1 MAQRLNVAVALLRQ
15 IVAFDIELQC
25 AAKGD
30 IEYLKPLANGE
41 DRQSALERFLHGG
54 KFPAVALRINLFIQ
68 ERRIENFLAQKFW
81 RNIGTAGEQE
91 TIHLVQANI
100 SISRVPDF
108 DFGMLTENRAKPFCI
123 FRSYPRSEVGH
134 EAICDVE
141 PLVPSACL
149 PMPSKTV
156 MTAARTR

>member
-1 MAQRLNVAVALLRQ
+1 MAQWLNVAIALLGQ

-68 ERRIENFLAQKFW
+68 ERRIANFLAQKFR
-81 RNIGTAGEQE
+81 RNIGTASEQE
-91 TIHLVQANI
+91 SIHLVQANI
-100 SISRVPDF
+100 SISRIPDF

-123 FRSYPRSEVGH
+123 FRSYPRDEVGH
-134 EAICDVE
+134 EGIRDAAA
-141 PLVPSACL
+141 LVPSACL
-149 PMPSKTV
+149 PMPLNPAIADV
-156 MTAARTR
+156 RTR

>member
-1 MAQRLNVAVALLRQ
+1 MAQWLNFAIALLGQ

-25 AAKGD
+25 PAKGD
-30 IEYLKPLANGE
+30 IEHLKPLANGE
-41 DRQSALERFLHGG
+41 DRQPALERFLHGG

-68 ERRIENFLAQKFW
+68 ERRIENFLAQKFR

-91 TIHLVQANI
+91 SIHLVQANI
-100 SISRVPDF
+100 SISRIPDF

-123 FRSYPRSEVGH
+123 FRSYPRGEVGH

-141 PLVPSACL
+141 ALVPSACL
-149 PMPSKTV
+149 PMPSNP
-156 MTAARTR
+156 AIADARTR

>member
-1 MAQRLNVAVALLRQ
+1 MAQWLNVAIALLGQ

-41 DRQSALERFLHGG
+41 DRQPALERFLHGG

-68 ERRIENFLAQKFW
+68 ERRIENFLAQKFR

-91 TIHLVQANI
+91 SIHLVQANI
-100 SISRVPDF
+100 SISRIPERRV
-108 DFGMLTENRAKPFCI
+108 GKECRA
-123 FRSYPRSEVGH
+123 R
-134 EAICDVE
+134 DW
-141 PLVPSACL
+141 
-149 PMPSKTV
+149 
-156 MTAARTR
+156 

>member
-1 MAQRLNVAVALLRQ
+1 MAQWLNVAIALLRQ
-15 IVAFDIELQC
+15 IVTFDIELQC

-41 DRQSALERFLHGG
+41 DRQHALERLVHGG
-54 KFPAVALRINLFIQ
+54 KFTADAIRINMFIK
-68 ERRIENFLAQKFW
+68 ERRIENFLAQKFR

-100 SISRVPDF
+100 SISRIPDF

-123 FRSYPRSEVGH
+123 FRSYPRDEVGH
-134 EAICDVE
+134 EGICDAAA
-141 PLVPSACL
+141 LVPSACL
-149 PMPSKTV
+149 PMPLNPAIADV
-156 MTAARTR
+156 RTR